1 MKINISTIAP
11 ALILTSGL
19 LFASCSS
26 EEKEQKTE
34 EKVKVTVAVAGRE
47 SNNVIEASGLIK
59 SKESAVIST
68 RVMGFITG
76 INVEAGDQVKKG
88 QLLVT
93 ISNND
98 ILAKRAQAQA
108 MVTEAEAALMDAQK
122 DYERVTELHN
132 QQSASLKELENAR
145 LHYNSLKAKTDA
157 ARQMKNE
164 AEAMLAYTN
173 LTAPFSGVV
182 TQRYNDVG
190 SMANPG
196 MPILAIEQP
205 GSFEVVTSV
214 SETDVANVKEGA
226 TATISIK
233 SSGKLINGKVSAVS
247 PSSQMSGGQYQV
259 KVDISDDAKNDV
271 YSGMYVNVAIAS
283 EGKETGE
290 ENIVMVPA
298 SAIVNKDQLAGLYT
312 VSESQTALLRWVKLG
327 RTYGDQVEILSG
339 LSPDE
344 KFILKAEGK
353 LFNGAPLS
361 VNETTSYK

>member
-1 MKINISTIAP
+1 
-11 ALILTSGL
+11 
-19 LFASCSS
+19 
-26 EEKEQKTE
+26 
-34 EKVKVTVAVAGRE
+34 
-47 SNNVIEASGLIK
+47 
-59 SKESAVIST
+59 
-68 RVMGFITG
+68 
-76 INVEAGDQVKKG
+76 
-88 QLLVT
+88 VT
-93 ISNND
+93 ISNNE

-108 MVTEAEAALMDAQK
+108 MVNEAEAALIDAQK
-122 DYERVTELHN
+122 DYERITELHN

-205 GSFEVVTSV
+205 GRFEVVTSV
-214 SETDVANVKEGA
+214 SESDVANVKEGA
-226 TATISIK
+226 NATISIK

-259 KVDISDDAKNDV
+259 KVDINDDAKNDV

-283 EGKETGE
+283 SGKGAEEG
-290 ENIVMVPA
+290 NVLVPA
-298 SAIVNKDQLAGLYT
+298 SAIVSKDQLSGLYT
-312 VSESQTALLRWVKLG
+312 VSESQTALLRWVKVG
-327 RTYGDQVEILSG
+327 RTVGDQVEILSG
-339 LSPDE
+339 LSPEE

-353 LFNGAPLS
+353 LFNGTPLS
-361 VNETTSYK
+361 VNEATSYK